1 LVGRRTADSLSG
13 RAGQLPVA
21 IDDEGRVR
29 TVPSGKV
36 KWYDTEKGFGFLATE
51 EGDEVFVHASALPA
65 GLDALK
71 PGSRVEFGI
80 ADGKR
85 GPQALSI
92 RVLDTPASV
101 TKAARKPAE
110 DVAVILEDLIKLLDN
125 VSNSMRRGRYPD
137 DKSAHNIASMLR
149 KVADDID
156 A

>member
-1 LVGRRTADSLSG
+1 MPT
-13 RAGQLPVA
+13 
-21 IDDEGRVR
+21 
-29 TVPSGKV
+29 GKV
-36 KWYDTEKGFGFLATE
+36 KWYDNEKGFGFLATE

-65 GLDALK
+65 GLETLK

-92 RVLDTPASV
+92 RLLDAPPSV
-101 TKAARKPAE
+101 VKAARKPAE
-110 DVAVILEDLIKLLDN
+110 DMAVILEDLIKLLDS

-137 DKSAHNIASMLR
+137 DASSRKIAAMLR
-149 KVADDID
+149 KVAEDMD

>member
-1 LVGRRTADSLSG
+1 VSA
-13 RAGQLPVA
+13 
-21 IDDEGRVR
+21 
-29 TVPSGKV
+29 VPTGKV
-36 KWYDTEKGFGFLATE
+36 KWYDSEKGFGFLATE

-65 GLDALK
+65 GLEALK

-92 RVLDTPASV
+92 RLLDAPPSV
-101 TKAARKPAE
+101 VKAARKPAE
-110 DVAVILEDLIKLLDN
+110 DMAVILEDLIKLLDGT
-125 VSNSMRRGRYPD
+125 SNSLRRGRYPD
-137 DKSAHNIASMLR
+137 DKHSRQIAMMLR

>member
-1 LVGRRTADSLSG
+1 
-13 RAGQLPVA
+13 
-21 IDDEGRVR
+21 
-29 TVPSGKV
+29 VPTGKV

-71 PGSRVEFGI
+71 PGSKVEFGI

-92 RVLDTPASV
+92 RVLEAPASV
-101 TKAARKPAE
+101 TKTTRKPA
-110 DVAVILEDLIKLLDN
+110 DDMAVILEDLIKLLDN
-125 VSNSMRRGRYPD
+125 VSNSLRRGRYPD
-137 DKSAHNIASMLR
+137 DKSSKNIAAMMR

-156 A
+156 V